1 MAVCCRAT
9 INLCRACVAI
19 AECSHSALL
28 LLLLQVAAELDK
40 GTLAEPPPG
49 WIRPGEVAD
58 TAEESGS
65 SGEPK
70 QMLQLCLCGA
80 FSVYSLQHRVTL
92 RNNAWLQLAVVPGL
106 AGTNK
111 L

>member
-1 MAVCCRAT
+1 
-9 INLCRACVAI
+9 LL
-19 AECSHSALL
+19 LL

-65 SGEPK
+65 SGE
-70 QMLQLCLCGA
+70 L
-80 FSVYSLQHRVTL
+80 
-92 RNNAWLQLAVVPGL
+92 L
-106 AGTNK
+106 AGCCGVMIEECSMQV
-111 L
+111 

>member
-1 MAVCCRAT
+1 M
-9 INLCRACVAI
+9 
-19 AECSHSALL
+19 L

-65 SGEPK
+65 SGEPANAAAVDH
-70 QMLQLCLCGA
+70 LWH
-80 FSVYSLQHRVTL
+80 FSPYITSMHSAT
-92 RNNAWLQLAVVPGL
+92 AWLQLNVVY
-106 AGTNK
+106 
-111 L
+111 

>member
-1 MAVCCRAT
+1 LWCCNSTAHQAAGELYH
-9 INLCRACVAI
+9 NLTPNDYYG
-19 AECSHSALL
+19 

-65 SGEPK
+65 SGEP
-70 QMLQLCLCGA
+70 QA
-80 FSVYSLQHRVTL
+80 
-92 RNNAWLQLAVVPGL
+92 
-106 AGTNK
+106 
-111 L
+111 